1 MSGALG
7 VASGVRVAEEVR
19 RAGAL
24 GPVVAGVAVGVLS
37 ASSFPADGLA
47 LELDA
52 LLVGGALVVALA
64 LPAAAGQRVSDV
76 VWEKSFF

>member
-7 VASGVRVAEEVR
+7 VASGERVAEEVR

-37 ASSFPADGLA
+37 ASCI
-47 LELDA
+47 
-52 LLVGGALVVALA
+52 
-64 LPAAAGQRVSDV
+64 R
-76 VWEKSFF
+76 